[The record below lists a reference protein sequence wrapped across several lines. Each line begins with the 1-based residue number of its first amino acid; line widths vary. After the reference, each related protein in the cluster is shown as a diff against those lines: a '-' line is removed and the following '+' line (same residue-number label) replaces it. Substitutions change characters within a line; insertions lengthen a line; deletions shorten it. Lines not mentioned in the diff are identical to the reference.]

1 MGTVER
7 LKNGV
12 FGSAEVM
19 NAESGASNGQNLAGI
34 HTDMTGLD
42 ELEQQ
47 IVLQLEEEF
56 GSKDL
61 SLELDVPALPE
72 ITDLPENETSSRL
85 LEIRRK
91 RDLSSGIEDEIRE
104 GAGLLGNL
112 AKQIGTL
119 SDYLEKTETDLK
131 RLERIEASST
141 KLRIASEGLV
151 RNNHEMKATIEE
163 QRKKITLL
171 ESKIASLRD
180 ANEIARTNLARLMEE
195 KRIATV
201 DLSALQSDIAR
212 VENDKRIAS
221 ERAEQCEE
229 ENRAL
234 KGDLSRAKDRE
245 KMAALEMRKQED
257 DISRKSAEID
267 ELRELKTQA
276 SIEIEELKSRN
287 AALETVTVE
296 QKSRIEELTFE
307 LKSGR
312 KEMEEVIRLKQQRI
326 LELEAR
332 GVEHGKDRQE
342 IAETPPIAP
351 EEGHGSTRSAK
362 TAPKATA
369 KADAKPASKTET
381 KTAAKSEASKSEAK
395 QPVKAG

>member
-12 FGSAEVM
+12 FGSAAVM

-56 GSKDL
+56 GSKD
-61 SLELDVPALPE
+61 SPMELDMPAIPE

-91 RDLSSGIEDEIRE
+91 RDLSSEIEDEIRE

-119 SDYLEKTETDLK
+119 SDYLEKAETDLK

-212 VENDKRIAS
+212 MENDKRIVT
-221 ERAEQCEE
+221 ERAEQAEE

-257 DISRKSAEID
+257 DNSRKSAEID

-351 EEGHGSTRSAK
+351 EEGHNGTRTSKAAVK
-362 TAPKATA
+362 TAPKAPA
-369 KADAKPASKTET
+369 KGDTKPASKTV
-381 KTAAKSEASKSEAK
+381 AKPEVK
-395 QPVKAG
+395 QPAKAV